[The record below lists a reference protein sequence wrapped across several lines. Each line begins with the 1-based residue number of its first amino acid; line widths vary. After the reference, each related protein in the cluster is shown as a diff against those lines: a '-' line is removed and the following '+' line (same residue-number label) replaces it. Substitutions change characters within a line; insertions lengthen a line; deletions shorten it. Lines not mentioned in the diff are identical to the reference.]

1 MKFIL
6 FGEAM
11 PKTEFSSADCYH
23 ALEYVL
29 NTFFKCRYVFCND
42 TILEEGVVAVKI
54 CSWKNTGSEDEP
66 ISYERH
72 PVYLLD
78 EARYNKLSPS
88 TLAIIAG
95 D

>member
-11 PKTEFSSADCYH
+11 PKTEFNAVDCYH
-23 ALEYVL
+23 ALGYVL
-29 NTFFKCRYVFCND
+29 DTFFKDCIVAENV
-42 TILEEGVVAVKI
+42 TSLEEGVVAVQI
-54 CSWKNTGSEDEP
+54 RSWKDIGSEDEP
-66 ISYERH
+66 VSYERR

-78 EARYNKLSPS
+78 EGRYNKLSPS
-88 TLAIIAG
+88 TLAIITG

>member
-29 NTFFKCRYVFCND
+29 NTFFKDCIVAENV
-42 TILEEGVVAVKI
+42 TSLEECVVAVKI
-54 CSWKNTGSEDEP
+54 RSWKNIGSKDEP
-66 ISYERH
+66 VSYERH
-72 PVYLLD
+72 PMYLCT
-78 EARYNKLSPS
+78 EASYRILSIRTIKLL
-88 TLAIIAG
+88 TG
-95 D
+95 E

>member
-29 NTFFKCRYVFCND
+29 DTFFKGCVVAENV
-42 TILEEGVVAVKI
+42 TSLEEGIVAVQI
-54 CSWKNTGSEDEP
+54 RSWKNIGSEDEP
-66 ISYERH
+66 ISYERR

-78 EARYNKLSPS
+78 EGRYNKLSPS

>member
-11 PKTEFSSADCYH
+11 PKTEFNSQDCYH
-23 ALEYVL
+23 ALGYVL
-29 NTFFKCRYVFCND
+29 DTFFKDCVTAENVVS
-42 TILEEGVVAVKI
+42 LEEGVVAVCI
-54 CSWKNTGSEDEP
+54 RSWKNTGSEEEP
-66 ISYERH
+66 VSYERY
-72 PVYLLD
+72 PVYLLE
-78 EARYNKLSPS
+78 EARYNKLSPH

>member
-11 PKTEFSSADCYH
+11 PKTEFFSADCYH
-23 ALEYVL
+23 ALQHVL
-29 NTFFKCRYVFCND
+29 DTFFKNCVVAENV
-42 TILEEGVVAVKI
+42 TSLEEGVVAVCI
-54 CSWKNTGSEDEP
+54 RSWTNIGSEEEP
-66 ISYERH
+66 VSYERN

-78 EARYNKLSPS
+78 EGRYNKLSPS

>member
-11 PKTEFSSADCYH
+11 PKIEFYCKDCYH
-23 ALEYVL
+23 ALEYAL
-29 NTFFKCRYVFCND
+29 GTFFKNCVVAENV
-42 TILEEGVVAVKI
+42 TSLEEGVVAVCI
-54 CSWKNTGSEDEP
+54 RSWKDIGSEDEP
-66 ISYERH
+66 VSYERR

-78 EARYNKLSPS
+78 EGRYNKLSPG

>member
-11 PKTEFSSADCYH
+11 PKTEFSSTDCYH
-23 ALEYVL
+23 ALEYIL
-29 NTFFKCRYVFCND
+29 KTFFKDCVVAENV
-42 TILEEGVVAVKI
+42 TSLEEGIVAVCI
-54 CSWKNTGSEDEP
+54 RSWKNIGSEEEP
-66 ISYERH
+66 VSYEQH

-78 EARYNKLSPS
+78 EGRYNKLSPS

>member
-6 FGEAM
+6 FGEAI
-11 PKTEFSSADCYH
+11 PKTEFNSPDCYH

-29 NTFFKCRYVFCND
+29 GNFFKDCIVAENV
-42 TILEEGVVAVKI
+42 TSLEEGVVAVKI
-54 CSWKNTGSEDEP
+54 CSWKDIGSEDEP
-66 ISYERH
+66 VSYERH

-78 EARYNKLSPS
+78 EGRYNKLSPQ